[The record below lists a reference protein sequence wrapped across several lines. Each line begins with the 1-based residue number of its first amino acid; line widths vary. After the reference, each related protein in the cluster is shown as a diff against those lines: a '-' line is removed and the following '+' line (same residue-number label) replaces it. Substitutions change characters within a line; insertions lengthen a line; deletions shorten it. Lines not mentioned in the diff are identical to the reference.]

1 MTEGR
6 TRSYTDADGF
16 SRLKQETRDLKLPIF
31 EKQQPLL
38 QRGTL
43 GLLPVHVGSCVFS
56 SEKLGCFRDCKSA
69 CHIL

>member
-6 TRSYTDADGF
+6 TRSYTADGF

-43 GLLPVHVGSCVFS
+43 G
-56 SEKLGCFRDCKSA
+56 
-69 CHIL
+69 